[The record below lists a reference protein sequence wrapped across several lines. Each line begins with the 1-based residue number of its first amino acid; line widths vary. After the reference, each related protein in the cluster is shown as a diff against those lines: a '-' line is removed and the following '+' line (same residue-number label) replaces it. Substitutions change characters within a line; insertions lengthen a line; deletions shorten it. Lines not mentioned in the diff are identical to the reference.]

1 MLSDD
6 WLVDEFEAMDL
17 SRSCLSDAKAIGF
30 HPHRYNRGPLIR
42 PLMIDWYIDVALMGR
57 VSGLYRC
64 AT

>member
-30 HPHRYNRGPLIR
+30 HQRTSVQFWKPHREYHRTVTSWTAHL
-42 PLMIDWYIDVALMGR
+42 LAH
-57 VSGLYRC
+57 
-64 AT
+64 

>member
-30 HPHRYNRGPLIR
+30 HPRTSVQFRTELYHRGPFIFLTDC
-42 PLMIDWYIDVALMGR
+42 P
-57 VSGLYRC
+57 
-64 AT
+64 T